1 MTRLEKWTQVA
12 EIVAAAGVI
21 ITLVILVQEVRTNTR
36 AVQEQSRMQFTAA
49 IAEPFLS
56 PEVLPQLYAKVK
68 AVDSLALDPVVASF
82 ADRYDMTPAEAIQW
96 TRLLFLQWSQWEAR
110 FEREGPS
117 VELASW
123 IRLFMASPDFE
134 LYSRTNILP
143 GGAPFAEYVARV
155 TSN

>member
-21 ITLVILVQEVRTNTR
+21 ITLVLLIQEVRTNTR
-36 AVQEQSRMQFTAA
+36 AVQEQSRAQFTAA
-49 IAEPFLS
+49 ISEPFLS
-56 PEVLPQLYAKVK
+56 PDVLPGLYAKVK
-68 AVDSLALDPVVASF
+68 AVDSLALDPEVVAF
-82 ADRYDMTPAEAIQW
+82 VDRYDMTPAEAIQW

-117 VELASW
+117 EELANW
-123 IRLFMASPDFE
+123 IRRIMAAPDFE
-134 LYSRTNILP
+134 LYARTIDWP
-143 GGAPFAEYVARV
+143 GGGPFAEYVARV